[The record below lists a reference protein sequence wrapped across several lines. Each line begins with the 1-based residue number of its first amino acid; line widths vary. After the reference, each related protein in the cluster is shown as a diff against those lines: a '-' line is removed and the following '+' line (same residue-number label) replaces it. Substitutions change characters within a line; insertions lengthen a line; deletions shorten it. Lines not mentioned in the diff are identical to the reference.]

1 MKARFFLGVLLPG
14 VLAGCAGG
22 DAPGA
27 RVTSAQVVLLNSDN
41 FEQEVHRA
49 GVPVLVDFTATW
61 CVPCKVV
68 DPIVESLAP
77 EMAGRAKI
85 GKLDIDESPDIYRGL
100 GVNGVPHVLFFR
112 DGEEQDRIAGV
123 QSRETY
129 VDYLEAMIA
138 GKSAFDASL
147 SFLDD
152 DAFRRHFV
160 VSRPV
165 EDLERALPERP
176 NLLVEPFENG
186 QTPLSLILISPSIRQ
201 NAQIDLALAHDPT
214 ISTADLAGLGRCED
228 LQAAL
233 AGDPEAASRPDPDG
247 ASPLWVA
254 LMRSHR
260 LEDRSCLRTLLDAGA
275 DPSREQADRF
285 HLARPLVLREDVDL
299 LREFLDRG
307 MDPESTNEEG
317 YNVLHW
323 ASVYAMVD
331 GARLLL
337 ERGVDAG
344 AETQQGQTA
353 LDILHDRRQRRMAS
367 LEEVESEEH
376 RTVLAETL
384 REIDEMI
391 ALLEGQP

>member
-1 MKARFFLGVLLPG
+1 MKVRFYLGVLLSG
-14 VLAGCAGG
+14 ALAACGGGG
-22 DAPGA
+22 DATGAGAPGA
-27 RVTSAQVVLLNSDN
+27 QAVLLNSDN
-41 FEQEVHRA
+41 FEQEVYQA
-49 GVPVLVDFTATW
+49 DVPVLVDFTATW

-100 GVNGVPHVLFFR
+100 RVNVLPHVLFFLN
-112 DGEEQDRIAGV
+112 GEEQDRIAGV

-138 GKSAFDASL
+138 GESAFDASL

-176 NLLVEPFENG
+176 DLLLEPFENG

-201 NAQIDLALAHDPT
+201 NAQIDLALAQGPV
-214 ISTADLAGLGRCED
+214 ISTADLAGLGRCD
-228 LQAAL
+228 QLKAAL
-233 AGDPEAASRPDPDG
+233 ADDPEAASRPDPDG

-260 LEDRSCLRTLLDAGA
+260 LAERSCLRTLLDAGA
-275 DPSREQADRF
+275 DPSGEQEGRF
-285 HLARPLVLREDVDL
+285 QLARPVILREDVEL
-299 LREFLDRG
+299 LREFLERG
-307 MDPESTNEEG
+307 LDPESTDDEG
-317 YNVLHW
+317 YNLLHW
-323 ASVYAMVD
+323 ASLYGMVD

-337 ERGVDAG
+337 EQGVDTG
-344 AETQQGQTA
+344 AKTLQGQTA
-353 LDILHDRRQRRMAS
+353 LDIAVDRRQRRMEA
-367 LEEVESEEH
+367 LEEVESEDH
-376 RTVLAETL
+376 RTQLAETL
-384 REIDEMI
+384 TKINEMI
-391 ALLEGQP
+391 ALLEG

>member
-1 MKARFFLGVLLPG
+1 MKVRFLLGVLVAG
-14 VLAGCAGG
+14 ALAACAAGD

-27 RVTSAQVVLLNSDN
+27 TDPGAQVVLLNSNN
-41 FEQEVHRA
+41 FEQEVYQA
-49 GVPVLVDFTATW
+49 DVPVLVDFTATW

-100 GVNGVPHVLFFR
+100 RVNGVPHVLFFR
-112 DGEEQDRIAGV
+112 DGEEQDRIVGV

-138 GKSAFDASL
+138 GESAFDASL

-176 NLLVEPFENG
+176 DLLVEPFENG
-186 QTPLSLILISPSIRQ
+186 QTPLSLILISPSVRQ
-201 NAQIDLALAHDPT
+201 NAQIDLALAHSPV
-214 ISTADLAGLGRCED
+214 ISTADLAGLGRCD
-228 LQAAL
+228 QLKAAL
-233 AGDPEAASRPDPDG
+233 ADDPEAASRPDPDG

-260 LEDRSCLRTLLDAGA
+260 LADRSCLRTLLDAGA
-275 DPSREQADRF
+275 DPSGEQQGRF
-285 HLARPLVLREDVDL
+285 QLARPVILRENVEL
-299 LREFLDRG
+299 LREFLERG
-307 MDPESTNEEG
+307 LDPESTDDEG
-317 YNVLHW
+317 YNMLHW
-323 ASVYAMVD
+323 ASLYGMVD

-337 ERGVDAG
+337 EHGVDTG
-344 AETQQGQTA
+344 ARTLQGQTA
-353 LDILHDRRQRRMAS
+353 LDIVLDRRQRRMEA

-376 RTVLAETL
+376 RTQLADTL
-384 REIDEMI
+384 TKIDEMI
-391 ALLEGQP
+391 ELLEG